1 MTEIQ
6 DPNSHAQQTDK
17 DLWSYW
23 TEKLMF
29 EGNTNSALELP
40 KNVRYYILSTKKTQA
55 MYAPFT
61 GKAQYTKDSCVDVPI
76 IQTRKDTKRKK
87 MTPSV
92 TLGQQQQRQI

>member
-40 KNVRYYILSTKKTQA
+40 KNICYHILSTKKNNNEKKKILQT

-76 IQTRKDTKRKK
+76 IQTGKDTKRQKK
-87 MTPSV
+87 W
-92 TLGQQQQRQI
+92 LHQWH